1 MNRTRSA
8 ALVALVTLTGFALP
22 ALSQDADARLEKLKQ
37 LREAARQAA
46 LSAAARNPPPTATTP
61 PPTATPPPTFRITP
75 PPPPTNPPPPPT
87 TTASTVPAASASS
100 SAKKI
105 DAPKVALPA
114 PTTVDKLRST
124 RQERRHAEVERLQQR
139 WGELLSDDRAKAE
152 LKLHAQRVAY
162 LQRIRS
168 LAEKSNDPKLLESV
182 DQLITQEER
191 RDADVMNTLR
201 SGAPGGAK

>member
-46 LSAAARNPPPTATTP
+46 LSAAAQKPPPTATTP
-61 PPTATPPPTFRITP
+61 PPTATPPP
-75 PPPPTNPPPPPT
+75 PPPPPT

-105 DAPKVALPA
+105 DAPKVVLPA

-124 RQERRHAEVERLQQR
+124 RQERRHAEVDRLQQR
-139 WGELLSDDRAKAE
+139 WGDLLSDDRAKAE

-191 RDADVMNTLR
+191 RDADAMNTLR